1 MIVIEEIKYFID
13 AHFIPGIGWEL
24 IEDVVIDHR
33 KLSKEERT
41 KFKEEILYIKNLLDQ
56 NQFEIVKKI
65 IVNNDLEGT
74 KLSDIEHMQRFVNEI
89 LPIIE
94 KFELKKEISYIPLES
109 LKYMFETIIIPTKTS
124 LSYPFLAIDIQREG
138 DTFIQHFKQD
148 LEYVEQAFKKNDK
161 SKIEEILKISH
172 EKGVYIFDSEYRD
185 SFIQEVM
192 KSLS

>member
-13 AHFIPGIGWEL
+13 AHFFQGIGWDL
-24 IEDVVIDHR
+24 IEDAVIDHR
-33 KLSKEERT
+33 KISKEERI

-56 NQFEIVKKI
+56 NQFKTVKKI

-74 KLSDIEHMQRFVNEI
+74 KLTDIEDMQRFVNEI
-89 LPIIE
+89 LPLIE

-109 LKYMFETIIIPTKTS
+109 LKYMIETIIIPTKTS
-124 LSYPFLAIDIQREG
+124 LSYPFFAIDIQREG

-148 LEYVEQAFKKNDK
+148 LEYVEQAFKENDK
-161 SKIEEILKISH
+161 SKIEEILQISQ
-172 EKGVYIFDSEYRD
+172 EKGVYIFESEYRN

-192 KSLS
+192 ENLS